1 MRVTRLPVLLLGAA
15 LLIIGGV
22 RLMQADA
29 TRDAGAGALLG
40 AGLVILGAWVWQE
53 ITGRGEGDDDGDE

>member
-1 MRVTRLPVLLLGAA
+1 MIRSLPVLLVGAV

-22 RLMQADA
+22 RLMQVDA

-40 AGLVILGAWVWQE
+40 AGLVIVGAWVWQE
-53 ITGRGEGDDDGDE
+53 LRGKE

>member
-1 MRVTRLPVLLLGAA
+1 MNRLPVLLVGAA
-15 LLIIGGV
+15 LLLIGGV

-40 AGLVILGAWVWQE
+40 AGLVVIGAWIWQE
-53 ITGRGEGDDDGDE
+53 LHGKD

>member
-1 MRVTRLPVLLLGAA
+1 MRIARLPVLLLGAG
-15 LLIIGGV
+15 LLIVGGI

-40 AGLVILGAWVWQE
+40 AGLVIIGTWLWDE
-53 ITGRGEGDDDGDE
+53 IHNGKDNDDE

>member
-1 MRVTRLPVLLLGAA
+1 MTRLPVLLVGAA

-40 AGLVILGAWVWQE
+40 AGLVVVGGWVWHELQ
-53 ITGRGEGDDDGDE
+53 GRE

>member
-1 MRVTRLPVLLLGAA
+1 MTRLPVLLVGAA

-40 AGLVILGAWVWQE
+40 AGLVVIGAWCWKE
-53 ITGRGEGDDDGDE
+53 LIDRDKENR